1 LKRLCYIPL
10 REDEDLLRQAI
21 IDLYDQ
27 VDSFKVINSTQ
38 RNIEPYLAEIDPA
51 IKINFINPH
60 SPLCFEQALNTAIKD
75 SVLEDGMDFIVWG
88 HNDIRVQPGAVDAL
102 MEKYEEVKDTRWGV
116 IYGMYDTL
124 CLFNPKFFIDE
135 NIWGDPALFPNYF
148 GDNHRYRLMDLRGY
162 ERFNC
167 DKAAL
172 LIKHIGSQTITR
184 HPYYGIINGL
194 TFDLEGQLYRK
205 IWGGGPGQETYAD
218 PTCHGLYPLKSMTK
232 DASI

>member
-1 LKRLCYIPL
+1 MTRICYIPL

-21 IDLYDQ
+21 VGLYDQ
-27 VDSFKVINSTQ
+27 VDFFRVINSTQ
-38 RNIEPYLAEIDPA
+38 RHLEAYLADIDPLS
-51 IKINFINPH
+51 KITFITPH
-60 SPLCFEQALNTAIKD
+60 SPLCFEQALNAAVKD
-75 SVLEDGMDFIVWG
+75 AVPHKDVEFIVWG
-88 HNDIRVQPGAVDAL
+88 HNDIIVQPGAVDAL
-102 MEKYEEVKDTRWGV
+102 VEKYEEIKGSKWGV

-124 CLFNPKFFIDE
+124 CLFNPKFFTNE

-162 ERFNC
+162 SRHNC
-167 DKAAL
+167 DKAAQ

-205 IWGGGPGQETYAD
+205 IWGGGPGQETYTD
-218 PTCHGLYPLKSMTK
+218 PTCHGLYP
-232 DASI
+232 